1 MGETSI
7 IYFERN
13 GINLDKFVFYSSSCM
28 VCHLMTCRKTGI
40 SEIMYNVNL
49 TYIFK
54 LLFEI
59 ESVLYSLLFKF
70 PFPTVTTVIKILGEL
85 FAVLK
90 NRKQNKII
98 HQNNQRIFVENTI
111 MRKILIL
118 GKLYN
123 FKITWNLKDGSSYIW
138 KKDLNSKWNLWY

>member
-1 MGETSI
+1 MRETSI

-13 GINLDKFVFYSSSCM
+13 GINPDKFVFYSSSCM
-28 VCHLMTCRKTGI
+28 VCHLMTCWKTGI

-70 PFPTVTTVIKILGEL
+70 PFPTVTTVIKILGEF

-123 FKITWNLKDGSSYIW
+123 FKIT
-138 KKDLNSKWNLWY
+138 